1 MKAKNI
7 VTILF
12 AVIISLAIGFILGVA
27 LTNPGMNF
35 TEATGTIGRV
45 DQYRHVQIT
54 SADIELRNE
63 MLADAH
69 MREAYRNYL
78 AYEYSANVKMA
89 DDVRFALEA
98 GRSAP
103 GFAVANARTLDRMEA
118 YAEFLDNARLRVLQ
132 ALGTINDLSGR
143 DRVAIRGVL
152 NSAGNAI
159 SQTII
164 RSNVVFDYLTG
175 AEKFFVEAP
184 KSEFPDI
191 VSAHDQLFANLLMSN
206 MVNDN
211 RPVLEHLLAKNFLDE
226 DGELAQLDRESLQI
240 IVPNDAARLNMDV
253 GLFDVEM
260 LQQVLFDSEQLQRII
275 AFDSEQLQFY
285 VDSEQLQAI
294 WDSEQLQV
302 FDSEQLNSV
311 LRGAEQMQD
320 QILMDIETLNMF

>member
-1 MKAKNI
+1 MKVKNTVI
-7 VTILF
+7 TLF
-12 AVIISLAIGFILGVA
+12 AVVISLAIGFILGVA

-35 TEATGTIGRV
+35 TEAAGTIGRV
-45 DQYRHVQIT
+45 DQYRQVRIT
-54 SADIELRNE
+54 EADIELRNE

-89 DDVRFALEA
+89 EDIRFALEA

-103 GFAVANARTLDRMEA
+103 GFAVANVRTLDRMEE
-118 YAEFLDNARLRVLQ
+118 YAEFLDNARLRILQ

-143 DRVAIRGVL
+143 DRVAIRSVL

-164 RSNVVFDYLTG
+164 RSKVVFDYLTG

-184 KSEFPDI
+184 KSEFQDI
-191 VSAHDQLFANLLMSN
+191 VRAHDQLFANLLMSN

-226 DGELAQLDRESLQI
+226 DGELAQLDRESLQT
-240 IVPNDAARLNMDV
+240 IVPSDAARLNMDV

-260 LQQVLFDSEQLQRII
+260 MQYFVLDMESLQQWMPDQ
-275 AFDSEQLQFY
+275 
-285 VDSEQLQAI
+285 EQLQAV
-294 WDSEQLQV
+294 WDAEQLRF
-302 FDSEQLNSV
+302 FDSEQLNQLYIGSQ
-311 LRGAEQMQD
+311 LMQD
-320 QILMDIETLNMF
+320 QIMMDLETLQFMGPL

>member
-1 MKAKNI
+1 MKVKNT

-12 AVIISLAIGFILGVA
+12 AVIISLVIGFILGVA

-35 TEATGTIGRV
+35 TEAAGTIGRV
-45 DQYRHVQIT
+45 DQYRHVRIT
-54 SADIELRNE
+54 AADIELRNE

-69 MREAYRNYL
+69 MLEAYRNYL
-78 AYEYSANVKMA
+78 AYEYSANIKMA
-89 DDVRFALEA
+89 DDIRFALEA

-103 GFAVANARTLDRMEA
+103 GFFVTNARTLDRMEE
-118 YAEFLDNARLRVLQ
+118 YAEFLDNARLRILQ

-143 DRVAIRGVL
+143 DRVAIRSVL

-164 RSNVVFDYLTG
+164 RSKVVFDYLTG

-191 VSAHDQLFANLLMSN
+191 ARAHDQLFANLLMNN

-226 DGELAQLDRESLQI
+226 DGELAQLDRESLQT
-240 IVPNDAARLNMDV
+240 IVPSDAARLNMDV
-253 GLFDVEM
+253 GLFDVEVM
-260 LQQVLFDSEQLQRII
+260 QSIMFDIENLGQFFDSEQLRAHILFDRQLSD
-275 AFDSEQLQFY
+275 AFLG
-285 VDSEQLQAI
+285 V
-294 WDSEQLQV
+294 WDNER
-302 FDSEQLNSV
+302 LNSV
-311 LRGAEQMQD
+311 LRGSELMQD
-320 QILMDIETLNMF
+320 QIMMDLETLQFMGPL